1 MKSSKIK
8 KKLLVSILCASMMF
22 QNMSIGAFA
31 SEDAGI
37 TEVQTEEVG
46 IEEASQNEESIEN
59 KESEE
64 AEATVISETP
74 ETEIT
79 SETDSQSETETADL
93 GDLIEETAT
102 VAETIEES
110 EEAPESNTDGMMET
124 EAAEDEITED
134 VMTEEIMLFDG
145 EGQPDYNKLSL
156 LVEDTYCYYGDKLY
170 VFAKLEGCEIPGT
183 GVNVKF
189 FIDNDEKTANLQGDY
204 YFLTLNKSDVVAGTH
219 TLKAELSTIEAG
231 SNTKTVRFSQI
242 KSFKSNDTS
251 VFLEKNKY
259 YMGASDDSLE
269 ITVFDTTDNHIQ
281 FIELVKNG
289 ETVASSEGSAP
300 TAIGQK
306 TDPRYSGIGKDL
318 AIKENENILYKSV
331 WSLKNLK
338 NSLDSGTYTIQV
350 TLTDGATMSFSNAVE
365 VSADAVVTKCT
376 IGADY
381 DNTSE
386 YVYLYI
392 QGSGFDPSQVQFSF
406 KNESQTGTSLYAT
419 QVDYKAVWSGYVV
432 KFQKGGNWN
441 QAGSKIYVSMTGKS
455 GYQINFTQ
463 NEFVADVQTGIYY
476 AEYNPALKA
485 IEVGVT
491 VDLNGQTTKFS
502 IVDAT
507 DASSEIRVTSQTL
520 TESLLYLTPVSNL
533 AAGTYYVRLEVS
545 GTKYHKE
552 FNMEQ
557 STSNVN
563 YWDAPTVI
571 SKNAERHYF
580 YYYSAESGISSTDLS
595 ATISN
600 YGGDVAVSASEWLR
614 EDGGSGTCIK
624 VVIPTQKLDAGGHTV
639 TIKKSDSSEI
649 VSYSFEIVDA
659 LNDKFVLDTYSLS
672 WKDDNT
678 IQVYIKT
685 PNCAVED
692 DFNIKLTE
700 TSGKEVS
707 GISAVVTNRYAD
719 CVYMDITG
727 LSRNKAYKDYYVLLT
742 HKTYGYPV
750 TMSDMNADY
759 YTDQTMGELTSIA
772 FNRGFPVKADNRVI
786 GINIQYMT
794 LPINLRLYATNGT
807 SIISELNISSAT
819 EDDYYYF
826 TKAFYDQL
834 SNKDMLYDMTVTD
847 ADGWGK
853 TYSRIAIG
861 YKDETVQSDF
871 TAVISK
877 DILYVDDENEKAAE
891 ITVSGNTQKPVFE
904 SSDETVATVTADA
917 DDPNKAIVRVAGDE
931 TGTVVITIFADGV
944 EKSFV
949 VTVTKKVDSIILNT
963 SNRKMK
969 VGDSVDV
976 EAFVVPNSAKND
988 TQVMTFTSSDSS
1000 VLYVKRLTDTTAKI
1014 TAMKSGTAIL
1024 RVNLKGTACVTSISV
1039 TITDEFS
1046 LTEKKEK
1053 IAEAGTSCYIENVDK
1068 TLSYCQLPKG
1078 WAWDEGTLSL
1088 TASDG
1093 AKIQYY
1099 SATYTE
1105 EGYESFTTRLPV
1117 AVTRITGVDIAGKNV
1132 INPGKQESYDILYEY
1147 IGSDIDSQ
1155 KFDERLSVNC
1165 VRTSEANIAVVKSV
1179 DRDNV
1184 VIEAKEN
1191 TDGGLAEF
1199 ALTLSIDNGTNT
1211 GVNMFVREFGITI
1224 PVKACVN
1231 DITITPVKENGQ
1243 NFTFLSDDKLM
1254 EIDIN
1259 EIKSAKNKYAVE
1271 LKAVATIN
1279 GVAAKNVKLN
1289 WKSSD
1294 SSVASVAE
1302 DKNGKVTLTIK
1313 KEGIVEITAAADDAG
1328 QCVGA
1333 LTVKAMDYAPVL
1345 ETTSVTINK
1354 YSTQGSELIL
1364 QDQNGNTITS
1374 VRVLEQDAESENFS
1388 VSKPVDGVSK
1398 LVIKDKAPALS
1409 YAKKTTSNCKLEVRT
1424 TKGNYLYALKITTDV
1439 TKPTATLKLKSKA
1452 NLFYTDA
1459 EAVYTI
1465 SSKYAISSVEDV
1477 GTGTVRFFG
1486 KYNKNTMTVQ
1496 FQTNGTLDST
1506 TLSLFTTPKS
1516 PCLNTVLK
1524 VYFAGYSE
1532 PQLIQVKVATENKK
1546 PSYGMTGLTFCP
1558 GISAGTVSVI
1568 NTKTKEALTLNSSS
1582 MTLIMQ
1588 KPADH
1593 TVGAVINRKGGVDIS
1608 YSATKN
1614 VSYTAALTSSQWT
1627 QPVNI
1632 SGKITYVKAPE
1643 QMALA
1648 LGSKQLTLN
1657 MGTNV
1662 KANGTNSIA
1671 VAVNNSDATI
1681 TSLSCDG
1688 TAKQL
1693 IDTGYLSYAFD
1704 AKEQKL
1710 RLGLVD
1716 GKRGTVKA
1724 GSYKLNLYATI
1735 NVGSQSV
1742 MIKKAT
1748 LTIKL
1753 VEPSAAKVTLS
1764 SPKGKIN
1771 LIDRGN
1777 TSIVYTPKISGIDT
1791 TIRSVSVTGENA
1803 DYFTAALNQ
1812 DKKVEVK
1819 AKTGKNMS
1827 AKTTYA
1833 VTILVKMEN
1842 GYQISSVVKI
1852 KPTNTL
1858 PKIVLSPAKCNLYR
1872 SNSNQHTVTLSLKN
1886 SSIDLKNITSFKLD
1900 TGNKAANNFSVI
1912 NNISKNGT
1920 VSFSLAGNRNNIRKG
1935 TYTLKCQVTFKD
1947 AATDS
1952 KPATVN
1958 MTVTVK

>member
-1 MKSSKIK
+1 M
-8 KKLLVSILCASMMF
+8 
-22 QNMSIGAFA
+22 
-31 SEDAGI
+31 
-37 TEVQTEEVG
+37 
-46 IEEASQNEESIEN
+46 
-59 KESEE
+59 
-64 AEATVISETP
+64 
-74 ETEIT
+74 
-79 SETDSQSETETADL
+79 
-93 GDLIEETAT
+93 
-102 VAETIEES
+102 
-110 EEAPESNTDGMMET
+110 
-124 EAAEDEITED
+124 
-134 VMTEEIMLFDG
+134 
-145 EGQPDYNKLSL
+145 
-156 LVEDTYCYYGDKLY
+156 
-170 VFAKLEGCEIPGT
+170 
-183 GVNVKF
+183 
-189 FIDNDEKTANLQGDY
+189 
-204 YFLTLNKSDVVAGTH
+204 
-219 TLKAELSTIEAG
+219 KAELSTIEAV

-251 VFLEKNKY
+251 VFLEKDKY
-259 YMGASDDSLE
+259 YMGTADESLE
-269 ITVFDTTDNHIQ
+269 LTVFDIVANDIQ
-281 FIELVKNG
+281 SIELVKNG
-289 ETVASSEGSAP
+289 ETVASLEGSAP
-300 TAIGQK
+300 TATGQK

-318 AIKENENILYKSV
+318 EINSNNILFKSV
-331 WSLKNLK
+331 WTLKSLK

-350 TLTDGATMSFSNAVE
+350 TFTSGMTMNFSNAVE
-365 VSADAVVTKCT
+365 VSVDAVVTKCT

-386 YVYLYI
+386 YIYLYI

-406 KNESQTGTSLYAT
+406 KNESQTGTSLYVT

-432 KFQKGGNWN
+432 KFKKGGSWD
-441 QAGSKIYVSMTGKS
+441 QAGSKIYVSVTGKN
-455 GYQINFTQ
+455 GYRINFTQ
-463 NEFVADVQTGIYY
+463 NEFVAEVQSGIYY

-491 VDLNGQTTKFS
+491 VDLNGQPTKFS
-502 IVDAT
+502 IVDAV
-507 DASSEIRVTSQTL
+507 DASTEISVTSQTH
-520 TESLLYLTPVSNL
+520 TESLLYLTPASGL
-533 AAGTYYVRLEVS
+533 AAGIHYVRLEVN

-552 FNMEQ
+552 FTMEQ
-557 STSNVN
+557 SASAVDN
-563 YWDAPTVI
+563 WDAPKVI

-580 YYYSAESGISSTDLS
+580 YYYTADSGIKSDDLS
-595 ATISN
+595 AIISG
-600 YGGDVAVSASEWLR
+600 YAGDVAVSASEWLR

-624 VVIPTQKLDAGGHTV
+624 VVIPIQKLDAGGHTV
-639 TIKKSDSSEI
+639 TITKTNAGSIATHTFTILAAS
-649 VSYSFEIVDA
+649 
-659 LNDKFVLDTYSLS
+659 NDKFVLEKYSLS

-678 IQVYIKT
+678 IQVYLKT
-685 PNCAVED
+685 PNCAEKD
-692 DFNIKLTE
+692 DFDIKLTE
-700 TSGKEVS
+700 TSGKEVA

-742 HKTYGYPV
+742 HKTCGYPV
-750 TMSDMNADY
+750 TMSDMDADY
-759 YTDQTMGELTSIA
+759 YTDQTKGELTSIA

-786 GINIQYMT
+786 GINVQYMT
-794 LPINLRLYATNGT
+794 FPINLRLYATNGT
-807 SIISELNISSAT
+807 SIVKELKISSAT
-819 EDDYYYF
+819 DEHYYYF
-826 TKAFYDQL
+826 TKVFYDQL

-847 ADGWGK
+847 TDGWGR

-877 DILYVDDENEKAAE
+877 DILYVDDDNEKTAE

-904 SSDETVATVTADA
+904 SSDETVTKVEADPNN
-917 DDPNKAIVRVAGDE
+917 PNKAIVSVVGDK

-969 VGDSVDV
+969 VGDSFDV
-976 EAFVVPNSAKND
+976 ETFVVPSSATND
-988 TQVMTFTSSDSS
+988 TQVMTFTSSDGS
-1000 VLYVKRLTDTTAKI
+1000 VLHVKKLSNTTAKI
-1014 TAMKSGTAIL
+1014 TAMKPGTAIL
-1024 RVNLKGTACVTSISV
+1024 RVNLKGTACVAFISV
-1039 TITDEFS
+1039 TITNEFS

-1105 EGYESFTTRLPV
+1105 EGYEPFTTRLPV

-1147 IGSDIDSQ
+1147 IGSGIDSQ
-1155 KFDERLSVNC
+1155 KFEERLSVNC
-1165 VRTSEANIAVVKSV
+1165 ARTSEANIATVKSV
-1179 DRDNV
+1179 DRDKV
-1184 VIEAKEN
+1184 VIEAREN

-1199 ALTLSIDNGTNT
+1199 ALTLSIDNGTNA
-1211 GVNMFVREFGITI
+1211 GVNMFVRDFGITI
-1224 PVKACVN
+1224 PMKACVN

-1243 NFTFLSDDKLM
+1243 SFTFLSDDKLM

-1271 LKAVATIN
+1271 LNAVVTIN
-1279 GVAAKNVKLN
+1279 GVAAKNVKLKWN
-1289 WKSSD
+1289 SSD
-1294 SSVASVAE
+1294 SNVATVSE
-1302 DKNGKVTLTIK
+1302 EKNGKVIITIK
-1313 KEGIVEITAAADDAG
+1313 KEGIAEITAAADDAG
-1328 QCVGA
+1328 QCVGT
-1333 LTVKAMDYAPVL
+1333 LIVNVMDYAPVL
-1345 ETTSVTINK
+1345 ETTSVMINK
-1354 YSTQGSELIL
+1354 YSNQGSELIL

-1374 VRVLEQDAESENFS
+1374 VRVLEQDAESGNFS
-1388 VSKPVDGVSK
+1388 VSRPVDGVAK

-1409 YAKKTTSNCKLEVRT
+1409 YTKKTTSNCKLEVRT

-1459 EAVYTI
+1459 EAIYTL
-1465 SSKYAISSVEDV
+1465 SSKYDIASVEDA
-1477 GTGTVRFFG
+1477 GTGTVRFYG

-1506 TLSLFTTPKS
+1506 TLSLFTAPKS

-1524 VYFAGYSE
+1524 VYFTGYSE

-1546 PSYGMTGLTFCP
+1546 PSFSMTGLTFCP

-1568 NTKTKEALTLNSSS
+1568 NTKTKEVLTLNSSS
-1582 MTLIMQ
+1582 MTLIIN
-1588 KPADH
+1588 KPTDN
-1593 TVGAVINRKGGVDIS
+1593 TVNAVINRKGGVDIS
-1608 YSATKN
+1608 YSGTKS
-1614 VSYTAALTSSQWT
+1614 VSYSAALTSSQWT

-1632 SGKITYVKAPE
+1632 PGKITYVKAPE
-1643 QMALA
+1643 QMSLA
-1648 LGSKQLTLN
+1648 LGSRQLTLN
-1657 MGTNV
+1657 MGTNI

-1671 VAVNNSDATI
+1671 VNVNNSDLSIA
-1681 TSLSCDG
+1681 SLTYDG
-1688 TAKQL
+1688 TAKTL
-1693 IDTGYLSYAFD
+1693 IDAGYLSFAFD
-1704 AKEQKL
+1704 VREQKIK
-1710 RLGLVD
+1710 LGLVD
-1716 GKRGTVKA
+1716 GKRGTVRA
-1724 GSYKLNLYATI
+1724 GNYQLNLYATI

-1753 VEPSAAKVTLS
+1753 VEPSAAMVTLS

-1771 LIDRGN
+1771 LIDREN
-1777 TSIVYTPKISGIDT
+1777 TSVVYTPKISGIDT
-1791 TIRSVSVTGENA
+1791 AIRSVSVTGENA
-1803 DYFTAALNQ
+1803 DYFTATLNQ
-1812 DKKVEVK
+1812 DKKVEIK
-1819 AKTGKNMS
+1819 GNAGKNMS
-1827 AKTTYA
+1827 SKTTHA
-1833 VTILVKMEN
+1833 VTILVTMEN

-1858 PKIVLSPAKCNLYR
+1858 PKVVLSPAKCNLYR
-1872 SNSNQHTVTLSLKN
+1872 SNSNQYTVSLSLKN
-1886 SSIDLKNITSFKLD
+1886 SSIALKNITSFKLD

-1920 VSFSLAGNRNNIRKG
+1920 VSFSLAGDKRNIKKG
-1935 TYTLKCQVTFKD
+1935 RYNLKCQVTFKD
-1947 AATDS
+1947 AAIDA